1 MNDAPSPRVPGR
13 VCMHRRL
20 VIGLSCVSVLLATIV
35 PSARADEAQ
44 LALLS
49 WLPGCWSTEQAEP
62 GSGEQWLPLAGASL
76 LGVSRTVRGG
86 QTVGFEFMRIASGAD
101 GRVAFFAQPSGKPP
115 ASFALLRITER
126 EVVFENLEHD
136 FPQRVIYRFEPP
148 THLHASIEG
157 QRAGSLRRIAY
168 PMVRTSCDALV
179 ARPPGR

>member
-1 MNDAPSPRVPGR
+1 MY
-13 VCMHRRL
+13 RRL
-20 VIGLSCVSVLLATIV
+20 VAGLFVAIVLPATTV

-44 LALLS
+44 LALLG
-49 WLPGCWSTEQAEP
+49 WLPGCWNAEQADP
-62 GSGEQWLPLAGASL
+62 GSGEQWLPLAGGSL

-86 QTVGFEFMRIASGAD
+86 QTVGFEFMRIAHGAD

-115 ASFALLRITER
+115 ASFALLRITDR

-148 THLHASIEG
+148 AHLHASIEG

-168 PMVRTSCDALV
+168 PMLRTSCDARV
-179 ARPPGR
+179 AHPADR

>member
-1 MNDAPSPRVPGR
+1 
-13 VCMHRRL
+13 MHRRL
-20 VIGLSCVSVLLATIV
+20 VAGLLCTTTLLGAIA

-49 WLPGCWSTEQAEP
+49 WLPGCWNTEQAEP
-62 GSGEQWLPLAGASL
+62 GSGEQWMPLAGDSL

-86 QTVGFEFMRIASGAD
+86 RTAGFEFMRIAHGAD

-115 ASFALLRITER
+115 ASFALLRISDR

-148 THLHASIEG
+148 NKLHASIEG

-168 PMVRTSCDALV
+168 PMVRVSCDALA
-179 ARPPGR
+179 ARPAGR